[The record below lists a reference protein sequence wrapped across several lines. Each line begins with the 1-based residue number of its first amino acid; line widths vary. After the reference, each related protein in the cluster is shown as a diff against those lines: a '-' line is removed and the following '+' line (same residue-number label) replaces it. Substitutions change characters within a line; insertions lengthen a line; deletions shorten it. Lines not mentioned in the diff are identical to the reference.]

1 MHGNRKSSS
10 VFQNRFNGLIH
21 FKTPSNHDR
30 NFDDDSVQTIG
41 AASSFV
47 LYDH

>member
-30 NFDDDSVQTIG
+30 NFDDDSG
-41 AASSFV
+41 SKPASSFV